1 MKLIERYIFTKIAG
15 AAVMIFVAL
24 GTMVWLSQALR
35 QFDLVTAN
43 GQTIWTFFYVSLLLV
58 PALVSIV
65 LPVALLIAVIYG
77 MVTLNSD
84 SELVVINASGAGQ
97 MTVVKPVIAVGLIV
111 SFLVAAMTLYFAPLS
126 LRSWQ
131 VLLSSVRGDILT
143 TILKPGQ
150 FMQPASGLTIN
161 INGRNPDGT
170 LRGIFVS
177 DEREQ
182 NVGMTYL
189 AERGAILQNP
199 VGVFLIM
206 SNGTIQQHNK
216 IDDSI
221 SMIEFSSYAFDLS
234 SFSTG
239 STAPQLRPPE
249 QSTLYLFNPDPE
261 DPYFRQFPGKYRSE
275 LHDRLSAPLYAVLF
289 AALPLVFLG
298 QAASSRRGRT
308 AAVATAVII
317 TTVLRAIGVFLPGMA
332 ETNGAIVWLMYGIP
346 LGATLASIALVLSGN
361 QIEPPERVV
370 AFAETAFGRISG
382 MLRGGNQPA
391 ARRG

>member
-1 MKLIERYIFTKIAG
+1 M
-15 AAVMIFVAL
+15 
-24 GTMVWLSQALR
+24 
-35 QFDLVTAN
+35 
-43 GQTIWTFFYVSLLLV
+43 
-58 PALVSIV
+58 
-65 LPVALLIAVIYG
+65 
-77 MVTLNSD
+77 
-84 SELVVINASGAGQ
+84 
-97 MTVVKPVIAVGLIV
+97 
-111 SFLVAAMTLYFAPLS
+111 
-126 LRSWQ
+126 
-131 VLLSSVRGDILT
+131 
-143 TILKPGQ
+143 
-150 FMQPASGLTIN
+150 
-161 INGRNPDGT
+161 
-170 LRGIFVS
+170 
-177 DEREQ
+177 
-182 NVGMTYL
+182 
-189 AERGAILQNP
+189 
-199 VGVFLIM
+199 
-206 SNGTIQQHNK
+206 
-216 IDDSI
+216 
-221 SMIEFSSYAFDLS
+221 
-234 SFSTG
+234 
-239 STAPQLRPPE
+239 
-249 QSTLYLFNPDPE
+249 FNPDPE